1 MAKVAK
7 YRKNI
12 SITGQK
18 AEIGI
23 HKFQTVKHE
32 K

>member
-1 MAKVAK
+1 MSKVAK

-18 AEIGI
+18 AKICVY
-23 HKFQTVKHE
+23 KFQMVKYE